1 MIERSSNVN
10 RAYQSQSYQ
19 NQSRQNQPYQ
29 MQSYD
34 NGGREAT
41 DNKHEELAKDV
52 IWEREENLSFPTLET
67 TKEEVTKEQ
76 VSFSFKNIFTSGLR
90 GVIAKAV
97 GFWNDDGG
105 NDKNNLHEK
114 EQASEASSA
123 ISTALLEQ
131 EKTNVEENLP
141 EEHVEKV
148 SDVEGIVSGELKTE
162 PGNGKRLLQR
172 LGELIYSVTSNW
184 REPEKPRTSLPANV
198 KGTERGT
205 RNYLLD
211 SYNKSGQYSTLAKD
225 SSAEGKFKAKV

>member
-34 NGGREAT
+34 NGDRET
-41 DNKHEELAKDV
+41 TGNKHEESAGEV
-52 IWEREENLSFPTLET
+52 IWERDDSLSFTTLET
-67 TKEEVTKEQ
+67 TREDVTKEQ
-76 VSFSFKNIFTSGLR
+76 VSFSLKNIFTSGVK

-97 GFWNDDGG
+97 GFWNDDGS
-105 NDKNNLHEK
+105 NDKNNLYEK
-114 EQASEASSA
+114 EKASEVSVAVE
-123 ISTALLEQ
+123 TALLET
-131 EKTNVEENLP
+131 EETSIEENLP
-141 EEHVEKV
+141 EDHAKRV
-148 SDVEGIVSGELKTE
+148 SDIEGTASGELKKE

-184 REPEKPRTSLPANV
+184 REPEKPRTSSPANV

-225 SSAEGKFKAKV
+225 SNTEGKFKAKV

>member
-76 VSFSFKNIFTSGLR
+76 VSFKNIFTSGLR

-97 GFWNDDGG
+97 GFWNDD
-105 NDKNNLHEK
+105 DSNNKDNLYEK
-114 EQASEASSA
+114 ENASEESTVIA
-123 ISTALLEQ
+123 TALLEP
-131 EKTNVEENLP
+131 EEASAKENLP
-141 EEHVEKV
+141 EKEHIERV
-148 SDVEGIVSGELKTE
+148 SDIEGIVSGEMEKE
-162 PGNGKRLLQR
+162 PGSGKRLFQR
-172 LGELIYSVTSNW
+172 LGEIIYSVTNNW
-184 REPEKPRTSLPANV
+184 RRPEKPGGSSPMNTKDA
-198 KGTERGT
+198 ERGN